1 MAFSSKAA
9 FMLRVGLISD
19 THGLLRPEASAFLRG
34 CDHIVH
40 GGDVGDP
47 AVLRE
52 LGAIA
57 PTTAVRGN
65 NDKAAWARSL
75 SDTELVQFGEVFV
88 YVIHDLAQLDL
99 EPQTSGVAVVVSG
112 HSHKPVIQESNGV
125 LYINPG
131 SAGPRRFKLPITIGE
146 MRITGQSVT
155 PRIIELDAGARL
167 RP

>member
-1 MAFSSKAA
+1 
-9 FMLRVGLISD
+9 MLRVGLISD

-40 GGDVGDP
+40 GGDIGDQG
-47 AVLRE
+47 VLRE

-65 NDKAAWARSL
+65 NDKGGWARSL

-88 YVIHDLAQLDL
+88 YVIHDLAELDI
-99 EPQTSGVAVVVSG
+99 EPHASGVAVVVSG

-131 SAGPRRFKLPITIGE
+131 SAGPRRFKLPIAIGE
-146 MRITGQSVT
+146 MRITGKSVT
-155 PRIIELDAGARL
+155 PRIIELDVNARL
-167 RP
+167 RS